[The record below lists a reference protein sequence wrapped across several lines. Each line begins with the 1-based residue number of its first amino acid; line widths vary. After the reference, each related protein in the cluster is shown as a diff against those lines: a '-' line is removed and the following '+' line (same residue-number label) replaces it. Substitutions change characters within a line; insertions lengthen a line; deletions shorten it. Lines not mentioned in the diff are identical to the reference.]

1 MKQRVYNSTFRD
13 PGYPLFKPR
22 DSGFSLFETRDSG
35 LKVCTGGGMPKIT
48 RGITGLKNAI
58 GPSEHTTSKY
68 IDLAKRKILPLF
80 SEY

>member
-22 DSGFSLFETRDSG
+22 DSGFSLFETRDPG

-48 RGITGLKNAI
+48 RGIMGL
-58 GPSEHTTSKY
+58 SE
-68 IDLAKRKILPLF
+68 ILGRD
-80 SEY
+80 

>member
-22 DSGFSLFETRDSG
+22 DSGFSLFETRDPG

-48 RGITGLKNAI
+48 RGITGLPEILGRDYGVEGRNWPHQAHNI
-58 GPSEHTTSKY
+58 
-68 IDLAKRKILPLF
+68 KIYRF
-80 SEY
+80 S